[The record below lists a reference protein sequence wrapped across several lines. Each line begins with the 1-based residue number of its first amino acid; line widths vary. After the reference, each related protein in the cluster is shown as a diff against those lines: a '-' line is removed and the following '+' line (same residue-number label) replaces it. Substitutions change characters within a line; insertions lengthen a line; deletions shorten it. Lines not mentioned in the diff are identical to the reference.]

1 MTAATLCPKCSALVT
16 PAQDGPDLMCPRCKL
31 VLPAAKR
38 IGRPPKAEADRVVTP
53 VRTLRLSDEH
63 WAELQ
68 ARGGTPAL
76 REWLSKKPR
85 RCAETAR
92 QDAIGDAPAPT

>member
-1 MTAATLCPKCSALVT
+1 MAVTLCQRCGVHVT

-31 VLPAAKR
+31 VLPAPR
-38 IGRPPKAEADRVVTP
+38 IGRPPKNPDDRIVTP

-68 ARGGTPAL
+68 ARGGTAAL
-76 REWLSKKPR
+76 REWLSLPAGKR
-85 RCAETAR
+85 TRAR
-92 QDAIGDAPAPT
+92 A